1 MIESIYIGLSGL
13 TSYSNGLRVIAN
25 NVANLNTP
33 GFKSSS
39 MQFANLFYSG
49 GGTAGGHTGSVGPNY
64 GYGVASVRTS
74 LNFNPGELRQTGNAL
89 DLALN
94 GTGLFV
100 LRDDKGNVHYSRAG
114 QFEFNK
120 DGVLVDR
127 DSGFQVMSMGS
138 DGKLVKIDLTGH
150 RVSAPKATSII
161 KFTGNL
167 SSTETEIPINSVT
180 VIDSTGVEHALSM
193 KLTSQSAVQA
203 GRWTVT
209 LLDGTTTV
217 GTSTLDFVNG
227 LPKAGASQL
236 SFKFTPAKLAEMT
249 LLMDFSGEVTSYA
262 SGTLSTISVASQD
275 GLAASNLTKQSFD
288 EKGVLQFEYSN
299 GQKVAGL
306 RLALASVDAPQ
317 LLAPVGSND
326 FQLTGG
332 ARVQWGGA
340 GDAGFGALQT
350 GSIEVSNVDLSQEFS
365 DMVIMQRGYQASSQ
379 IVSTANDMLQELFS
393 MKR

>member
-13 TSYSNGLRVIAN
+13 SSYSSGLRVIAN

-39 MQFANLFYSG
+39 MQFANLFYTG
-49 GGTAGGHTGSVGPNY
+49 GGTAGGHFGSVGPQY
-64 GYGVASVRTS
+64 GYGVTSARTS

-94 GTGLFV
+94 GAGLFV
-100 LRDDKGNVHYSRAG
+100 LRNDSGVLHYTRAG

-127 DSGFQVMSMGS
+127 TSGFHVMAVGS
-138 DGKLVKIDLTGH
+138 DGRLSKIDLTGH
-150 RVSAPKATSII
+150 RVSPPKATGMI
-161 KFTGNL
+161 KFAGNL
-167 SSTETEIPINSVT
+167 SSTETEVSVSTVT
-180 VIDSTGVEHALSM
+180 VIDSTGVEHALSL
-193 KLTSQSAVQA
+193 KFTNQSAVQA
-203 GRWTVT
+203 GRWTAT
-209 LLDGTTTV
+209 LLDGATTV
-217 GTSTLDFVNG
+217 GTATLDFVSG

-236 SFKFTPAKLAEMT
+236 SFKYTPAKLAEMT
-249 LLMDFSGEVTSYA
+249 VVMDLGGEVTSFA
-262 SGTLSTISVASQD
+262 SGTLSTLSVASQD
-275 GLAASNLTKQSFD
+275 GATAGNLTRQSFD

-299 GQKVAGL
+299 SQKTAGP
-306 RLALASVDAPQ
+306 RLALASVEAPQ
-317 LLAPVGSND
+317 LLAPVGTND
-326 FQLTGG
+326 FELAGG
-332 ARVQWGGA
+332 ARAQLGA
-340 GDAGFGALQT
+340 PGDASLGTVQS
-350 GSIEVSNVDLSQEFS
+350 GSVEISNVDLSQEFS